1 MANFVRDG
9 IAMDIPDAQLALLK
23 ACFDKADEQNQKLED
38 RINALSK
45 VKIGRKEYL
54 ADNQILELLSRV
66 GKMVSGMSGKDDKNY
81 DIDANVSDD
90 LMSDLEMLQSQI
102 AELKAKEEALLK
114 ELEMAQADKSNLK
127 DQVNREVKDRRDLER
142 KVFKLLDMAEPEMEQ
157 LSNRE
162 LKEALII
169 QRYSKLPNGYTR
181 ESLQE
186 KSEQQIDA
194 MFEVA
199 TFESNL
205 DSQAAKAAPIPE
217 PVVKD
222 AANSL
227 AEAYQQQ
234 RFELENAWK
243 QALS

>member
-1 MANFVRDG
+1 
-9 IAMDIPDAQLALLK
+9 
-23 ACFDKADEQNQKLED
+23 
-38 RINALSK
+38 
-45 VKIGRKEYL
+45 
-54 ADNQILELLSRV
+54 
-66 GKMVSGMSGKDDKNY
+66 
-81 DIDANVSDD
+81 
-90 LMSDLEMLQSQI
+90 
-102 AELKAKEEALLK
+102 
-114 ELEMAQADKSNLK
+114 
-127 DQVNREVKDRRDLER
+127 
-142 KVFKLLDMAEPEMEQ
+142 MAEPEMEQ

-205 DSQAAKAAPIPE
+205 DSQAANAAPIPE

-227 AEAYQQQ
+227 AKAYEEQ